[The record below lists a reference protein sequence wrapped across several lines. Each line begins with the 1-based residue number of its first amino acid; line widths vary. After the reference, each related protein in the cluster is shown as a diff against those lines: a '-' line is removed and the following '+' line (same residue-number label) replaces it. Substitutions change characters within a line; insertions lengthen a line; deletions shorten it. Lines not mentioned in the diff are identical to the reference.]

1 MELSRATQFALRTL
15 LDLAVSGPARTVEIA
30 SRRGIPPAQA
40 GKIVQQLARSGLVRT
55 ARGARGGVWLAMTP
69 EAVTL
74 RAVIEAMEGPLVVA
88 RCLVWADCP
97 CEQPCPVRAALTSIQ
112 REVEQVLDAV
122 TIADLAAG
130 AHRPPPPS
138 DSTR

>member
-1 MELSRATQFALRTL
+1 MIDDLPSDLQFAQSHR
-15 LDLAVSGPARTVEIA
+15 ACPTV
-30 SRRGIPPAQA
+30 
-40 GKIVQQLARSGLVRT
+40 T
-55 ARGARGGVWLAMTP
+55 TTP